1 MKGIDNMK
9 VYYFS
14 KDIKRGCFYY
24 NEEQYRDEHASREE
38 LIRAYNE
45 MFEDEGESPLT
56 EDEIASIFYENMP
69 DYDYYAIQY
78 LVNSYGNDAQTAT
91 AFTFKTYEECTA
103 WITDHANEYDKE
115 LKIVGQ
121 RWGYQYRYY
130 FDD

>member
-1 MKGIDNMK
+1 MK

-24 NEEQYRDEHASREE
+24 NGEQYRDEHSSREA

-56 EDEIASIFYENMP
+56 EDEIASIFYEDMP

-78 LVNSYGNDAQTAT
+78 WVNSYGNDSQTAT
-91 AFTFKTYEECTA
+91 AITFKTYEECTA
-103 WITDHANEYDKE
+103 WITDHANEYKE
-115 LKIVGQ
+115 NAKLKIVGQ
-121 RWGYQYRYY
+121 RWGYQYREYY
-130 FDD
+130 DDI